1 MENMKNKIALVTG
14 AAQGIGLACAEAFA
28 KAGATVVVSDINNT
42 EEQAQKI
49 IDAGFSAVS
58 YKCDVSDAKAVD
70 GMVDWIVRKFGRLDA
85 AVNNAG
91 IQTPQRP
98 MAEITDEEF
107 DKTVAVDFKGVWNSM
122 RGEILQM
129 LKQGGGC
136 IVNMSSQGGVT
147 GFAGQAAYIGCKHA
161 VIGLTRTAAIDYA
174 SKGIRINAVCP
185 GVILTPMAESL
196 IRRNPGVEAKL
207 VKDIPIGRL
216 GRPDEIADAALWLC
230 SSGASFSRCRSCDS
244 THGQY
249 SFMLAHLERFSIHQ
263 RTALQRHR
271 PSVRIASG
279 DVATNRF
286 RSTRIPR

>member
-14 AAQGIGLACAEAFA
+14 AAQGIGLAC
-28 KAGATVVVSDINNT
+28 
-42 EEQAQKI
+42 
-49 IDAGFSAVS
+49 AVS

-230 SSGASFSRCRSCDS
+230 SSGASFMTGHALLVDGGF
-244 THGQY
+244 T
-249 SFMLAHLERFSIHQ
+249 IH
-263 RTALQRHR
+263 
-271 PSVRIASG
+271 
-279 DVATNRF
+279 
-286 RSTRIPR
+286 

>member
-1 MENMKNKIALVTG
+1 M
-14 AAQGIGLACAEAFA
+14 ACAEAFA

-185 GVILTPMAESL
+185 GVILTHMAESI

-230 SSGASFSRCRSCDS
+230 SSGASFMTGHALLVDGGF
-244 THGQY
+244 T
-249 SFMLAHLERFSIHQ
+249 IH
-263 RTALQRHR
+263 
-271 PSVRIASG
+271 
-279 DVATNRF
+279 
-286 RSTRIPR
+286 

>member
-14 AAQGIGLACAEAFA
+14 AAQGIGLVCAEAFA

-230 SSGASFSRCRSCDS
+230 SSGASFMTGHALLVDGGF
-244 THGQY
+244 T
-249 SFMLAHLERFSIHQ
+249 IH
-263 RTALQRHR
+263 
-271 PSVRIASG
+271 
-279 DVATNRF
+279 
-286 RSTRIPR
+286 